1 MVGDPDEVVYQG
13 TLAGGGPGTALFG
26 RPDFLVRADLLPAPD
41 GEPRP
46 GGMHY
51 EVVDARYVPRAQA
64 GPPRGIP
71 LNAAWAIFEF
81 IHGPLSQDP
90 WRVSKPL
97 HDELEGFRGARRGEY
112 RVVLRIEEEQRVVR
126 VVRVDHR
133 PDIYRP
139 A

>member
-1 MVGDPDEVVYQG
+1 MSDAYSVRI
-13 TLAGGGPGTALFG
+13 GGGVLRTLQVGL
-26 RPDFLVRADLLPAPD
+26 
-41 GEPRP
+41 
-46 GGMHY
+46 
-51 EVVDARYVPRAQA
+51 
-64 GPPRGIP
+64 PRGIP

-97 HDELEGFRGARRGEY
+97 HNELEGFRGARRGEY
-112 RVVLRIEEEQRVVR
+112 RVVFRIDEEERAIR

-133 PDIYRP
+133 SDIYRP

>member
-1 MVGDPDEVVYQG
+1 MSDAYSVRI
-13 TLAGGGPGTALFG
+13 AGGVLRTLQTG
-26 RPDFLVRADLLPAPD
+26 RPW
-41 GEPRP
+41 
-46 GGMHY
+46 
-51 EVVDARYVPRAQA
+51 
-64 GPPRGIP
+64 GIP

-90 WRVSKPL
+90 GRVSKPL

-112 RVVLRIEEEQRVVR
+112 RVVFRIDDEERVIR

-133 PDIYRP
+133 SDIYWP

>member
-1 MVGDPDEVVYQG
+1 VSDAYSVRI
-13 TLAGGGPGTALFG
+13 AGGVLRTL
-26 RPDFLVRADLLPAPD
+26 
-41 GEPRP
+41 
-46 GGMHY
+46 
-51 EVVDARYVPRAQA
+51 QA

-90 WRVSKPL
+90 WRVSKSL
-97 HDELEGFRGARRGEY
+97 HDELEGFRGVRRGEY
-112 RVVLRIEEEQRVVR
+112 RVIFRIDEEERVIR

-133 PDIYRP
+133 SGIYRP

>member
-1 MVGDPDEVVYQG
+1 VSDAYSVR
-13 TLAGGGPGTALFG
+13 LASGVSRTP
-26 RPDFLVRADLLPAPD
+26 
-41 GEPRP
+41 
-46 GGMHY
+46 
-51 EVVDARYVPRAQA
+51 QA
-64 GPPRGIP
+64 GPARGIP
-71 LNAAWAIFEF
+71 LNAAWAISEF

-112 RVVLRIEEEQRVVR
+112 RVILRIDEEQRIVR

-133 PDIYRP
+133 SDIYHT

>member
-1 MVGDPDEVVYQG
+1 MTILPLNDVKTRFSAIADEVAATHDRVIVTRNG
-13 TLAGGGPGTALFG
+13 KPH
-26 RPDFLVRADLLPAPD
+26 V
-41 GEPRP
+41 
-46 GGMHY
+46 M
-51 EVVDARYVPRAQA
+51 VISV
-64 GPPRGIP
+64 GIP

-90 WRVSKPL
+90 WKVFKPL

-112 RVVLRIEEEQRVVR
+112 RVVLRIDEEQRTVR

>member
-1 MVGDPDEVVYQG
+1 VSDAHSVQI
-13 TLAGGGPGTALFG
+13 AGRVLQALQAEPPG
-26 RPDFLVRADLLPAPD
+26 
-41 GEPRP
+41 
-46 GGMHY
+46 
-51 EVVDARYVPRAQA
+51 
-64 GPPRGIP
+64 GIP

-81 IHGPLSQDP
+81 INGPLREDP

-112 RVVLRIEEEQRVVR
+112 RVIFRIDEEEHVIG

-133 PDIYRP
+133 SDIYRP

>member
-1 MVGDPDEVVYQG
+1 M
-13 TLAGGGPGTALFG
+13 TLTPFGLRAGCCGPL
-26 RPDFLVRADLLPAPD
+26 
-41 GEPRP
+41 
-46 GGMHY
+46 
-51 EVVDARYVPRAQA
+51 QA

-71 LNAAWAIFEF
+71 FNAAWAIFEF
-81 IHGPLSQDP
+81 IQGPLSQDP

-112 RVVLRIEEEQRVVR
+112 RVIIRIDEEQRTVR

-133 PDIYRP
+133 SDIYRP